1 VPHFLLRLPYCPAT
15 DAIESFSFD
24 TVEEYCSVTTTTL
37 ASTAVIRVSRGT
49 FDPARFEEVE
59 RMTRETGK
67 YLIPAIRQLPGL
79 IEYFAAA
86 SPTGS
91 IVHIS
96 IWDTDEHAQQ
106 MSRLKEMIVNARND
120 AEAVGVTFVPI
131 VNYPVNWAV

>member
-1 VPHFLLRLPYCPAT
+1 M
-15 DAIESFSFD
+15 
-24 TVEEYCSVTTTTL
+24 TTMTL
-37 ASTAVIRVSRGT
+37 ASTPVIRVSRGT

-79 IEYFAAA
+79 VEYFAAT

-106 MSRLKEMIVNARND
+106 MSHLKEMIVGARND

-131 VNYPVNWAV
+131 INYPVSWAI

>member
-1 VPHFLLRLPYCPAT
+1 M
-15 DAIESFSFD
+15 
-24 TVEEYCSVTTTTL
+24 TTTTL
-37 ASTAVIRVSRGT
+37 ASSAVIRVSRGT

-79 IEYFAAA
+79 VEYFAAA

-96 IWDTDEHAQQ
+96 IWETDEHAQQ
-106 MSRLKEMIVNARND
+106 MSRLREMIVNARTD
-120 AEAVGVTFVPI
+120 AEAVGVTFVPM
-131 VNYPVNWAV
+131 VNYPVSWTV

>member
-1 VPHFLLRLPYCPAT
+1 MTKTALAT
-15 DAIESFSFD
+15 TAI
-24 TVEEYCSVTTTTL
+24 VR
-37 ASTAVIRVSRGT
+37 ISRGT

-59 RMTRETGK
+59 RMTRESGK

-79 IEYFAAA
+79 VDYFAAA

-91 IVHIS
+91 IVHVS

-106 MSRLKEMIVNARND
+106 MSRLKEMIVDARNA

-131 VNYPVNWAV
+131 VNYPVSWVV

>member
-1 VPHFLLRLPYCPAT
+1 M
-15 DAIESFSFD
+15 
-24 TVEEYCSVTTTTL
+24 TTTTL
-37 ASTAVIRVSRGT
+37 ASSAVIRVSRGT

-79 IEYFAAA
+79 VEYFAAA

-96 IWDTDEHAQQ
+96 VWETDEHAQQ
-106 MSRLKEMIVNARND
+106 LSRLQEMIVNARND

-131 VNYPVNWAV
+131 VNYPVSWTV

>member
-1 VPHFLLRLPYCPAT
+1 LWVNLR
-15 DAIESFSFD
+15 
-24 TVEEYCSVTTTTL
+24 TVRAWPT
-37 ASTAVIRVSRGT
+37 RNRQ
-49 FDPARFEEVE
+49 E
-59 RMTRETGK
+59 REPRTSGK

-79 IEYFAAA
+79 VEYFAAA

-96 IWDTDEHAQQ
+96 IWETDEHAQQ

-131 VNYPVNWAV
+131 VNYPVSWAV